1 MNHNL
6 FFNII
11 KFFLKPFVVVYFWV
25 NRWFIHRKFAHEMNV
40 EVLGK
45 PNLLF
50 YPLIYLYKAI
60 SKIYNL
66 YTDVFNDYALNKYR
80 KLSVKHYSL
89 SGVAYKEFKYLD
101 TEQMKKKY
109 SNNKSRLEYFYKNN
123 NYLLGFKNG
132 DSFLD
137 IGCGLGGDIRFLSNT
152 FDKSKIFGIDINPQA
167 ISIIKLGNENP
178 NVDAEEGNY
187 LNTDFFDKFKS
198 QSYDWVLASH
208 SINLIFDENIEKT
221 LKLKKELV
229 KELIRISNKGVL
241 IQTSIHNQKRFAVEL
256 EQKSRLLIFHD
267 LKESFPAVGSGELYI
282 MKSEESL
289 AYFWRNKL

>member
-11 KFFLKPFVVVYFWV
+11 KIFLKPFVVVHFWV

-89 SGVAYKEFKYLD
+89 SGVAYKELKYLD
-101 TEQMKKKY
+101 TAQMKKQY

-137 IGCGLGGDIRFLSNT
+137 IGCGLGGDIRFLSNK

-187 LNTDFFDKFKS
+187 LNIDFFDKFKS

-208 SINLIFDENIEKT
+208 SIDLVFDENIEKT
-221 LKLKKELV
+221 LKLRKELV

-241 IQTSIHNQKRFAVEL
+241 IQARIHNQKRFAVEL

-267 LKESFPAVGSGELYI
+267 LKEIFPAVGSGELYI
-282 MKSEESL
+282 MQSEESL